1 MADLGSIGASRID
14 VHVFD
19 EFQGVVSPGWL
30 RVVAARALAVE
41 VERQGGGHGSSL
53 GVVVADDQAVREL
66 NLQHRRIDETTDVLS
81 FAFGRPGEY
90 HEGVGCASD
99 PAGDAKFVLPRGQTS
114 TLGEVVIS
122 YHQAVRQAGEAGIA
136 VESELAHLLVHGVLH
151 VLGYDHQTPRE
162 YVAMKSL
169 ENSVLADI
177 PGMGACTT

>member
-1 MADLGSIGASRID
+1 MS
-14 VHVFD
+14 
-19 EFQGVVSPGWL
+19 GWDAL
-30 RVVAARALAVE
+30 RTPQVMP
-41 VERQGGGHGSSL
+41 
-53 GVVVADDQAVREL
+53 RE
-66 NLQHRRIDETTDVLS
+66 
-81 FAFGRPGEY
+81 
-90 HEGVGCASD
+90 
-99 PAGDAKFVLPRGQTS
+99 QTS

-162 YVAMKSL
+162 YAAMKTL

>member
-1 MADLGSIGASRID
+1 MANLGSIGASRVD
-14 VHVFD
+14 VHIFE
-19 EFQGVVSPGWL
+19 EFHGAVSPGWL
-30 RVVAARALAVE
+30 RVVAARALAVG
-41 VERQGGGHGSSL
+41 VGCQGGGHGSSL

-66 NLQHRRIDETTDVLS
+66 NREHRRIDETTDVLS
-81 FAFGRPGEY
+81 FAFDRPGEY
-90 HEGVGCASD
+90 HERVGCASD

-136 VESELAHLLVHGVLH
+136 VESEVAHLLVHGVLH
-151 VLGYDHQTPRE
+151 VLGYDHQTLRE
-162 YVAMKSL
+162 HAAMKTL